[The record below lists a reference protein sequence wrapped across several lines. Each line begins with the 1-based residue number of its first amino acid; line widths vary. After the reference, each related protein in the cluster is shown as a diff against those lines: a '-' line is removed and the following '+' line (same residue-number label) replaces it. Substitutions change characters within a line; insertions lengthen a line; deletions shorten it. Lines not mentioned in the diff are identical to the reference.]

1 MRQITKQTV
10 SKRMG
15 VSNKISALETVF
27 PKSQQTA
34 ACHVS
39 ILVGNENK
47 QAGDDQHNSKQ
58 HRGRER
64 RITEDRTISQ
74 TSEMQHDQQH
84 QQFWTNESHNQHNR
98 MNIRFF

>member
-58 HRGRER
+58 HRGRKEESLR
-64 RITEDRTISQ
+64 TGQFLKHLKCNMINNINNFGLTRVTINITE
-74 TSEMQHDQQH
+74 
-84 QQFWTNESHNQHNR
+84 
-98 MNIRFF
+98 